1 MADAARILLADD
13 DALSRRFV
21 GALLRQQGHEVHEAT
36 DGEEALRLAFDLAPR
51 LIVLDV
57 VLPVRDGYEVLM
69 ALKED
74 ATTRRIP
81 VLLLSVRS
89 REEDIV
95 KGLKLG
101 AEEYVTKPF
110 NTQELLLRVKKILGR
125 TW

>member
-1 MADAARILLADD
+1 VAEPARILLADD

-21 GALLRQQGHEVHEAT
+21 GALLRQQGHEVHEAA
-36 DGEEALRLAFDLAPR
+36 DGEAALRLAFDLAPR

-57 VLPVRDGYEVLM
+57 VLPLRDGYEVLA

-81 VLLLSVRS
+81 VLILSVRS